1 MLRSI
6 LFGSS
11 SLTATKAPSTATVGH
26 LWGVKHVTPGAVA
39 FVSVL
44 VSSLCSIYSRTTNFY
59 WIYEQ
64 AIFLHSVDDTF
75 EANGRKSFIPYK
87 KLFSTY
93 KQIIMTKLQGAQ
105 EKDIKFEET
114 ITWYNSQ
121 VFDWF
126 DLNNKRDGDDLGSS
140 GIDEVMNQME
150 DMDLNSDKEDDNE
163 DRNAE
168 QTQIHSA
175 TAGDSTQVRYYF
187 FLYYGTRY

>member
-1 MLRSI
+1 
-6 LFGSS
+6 
-11 SLTATKAPSTATVGH
+11 
-26 LWGVKHVTPGAVA
+26 
-39 FVSVL
+39 
-44 VSSLCSIYSRTTNFY
+44 
-59 WIYEQ
+59 
-64 AIFLHSVDDTF
+64 
-75 EANGRKSFIPYK
+75 
-87 KLFSTY
+87 
-93 KQIIMTKLQGAQ
+93 MTKLQGAQ